1 MRRNDSLFLGLV
13 NLGILKVWILAI
25 RWWGVRGFLMIT
37 FLGTAWKEPNLCVIG
52 VSSLSLDTKY
62 DRVFSVHLIWFL
74 FS

>member
-13 NLGILKVWILAI
+13 NLGILEVWILVVS
-25 RWWGVRGFLMIT
+25 WWGVRGFLMIT
-37 FLGTAWKEPNLCVIG
+37 SLGTAWKEPNLCVIG

-62 DRVFSVHLIWFL
+62 ARVFSVHLICFL